1 MKPDL
6 FAEGCCCLE
15 SGCFLANTYLLL
27 PQSAGETRAVV
38 IDPWRSETLY
48 ALLSERGISRLL
60 VLLTHEHFDHT
71 TGVNALR
78 ERFEV
83 ELVCHSACA
92 ESIAKARCNRPLGI
106 MGREEEM
113 RIAREIGLYTCSAE
127 RSFDDAL
134 ALPWDGRALA
144 MTHTPGHTRGSCC
157 ITVGG
162 LCFCGDSALL
172 GLPCITRFPG
182 GSQAEYDAITLPY
195 LLSLPETT
203 YFLPGHGVCYHREE
217 VVFADGAF
225 HLNTR
230 GAYE

>member
-1 MKPDL
+1 MKPEQI
-6 FAEGCCCLE
+6 AEGCYCWE
-15 SGCFLANTYLLL
+15 SGCFLSNMYLLL
-27 PQSAGETRAVV
+27 PQTAVEERAVV
-38 IDPWRSETLY
+38 VDPWRSEALY

-92 ESIAKARCNRPLGI
+92 QSIGRLRCNRPLGI
-106 MGREEEM
+106 MGREEER
-113 RIAREIGLYTCSAE
+113 RIAQEIGLYTCTAD
-127 RSFDDAL
+127 RTFDRAL
-134 ALPWDGRALA
+134 SLPWDSRTLEL
-144 MTHTPGHTRGSCC
+144 THTPGHSKGSCC
-157 ITVGG
+157 IMLDGS
-162 LCFCGDSALL
+162 CFCGDCALL
-172 GLPCITRFPG
+172 DLPVLTRFPG

>member
-1 MKPDL
+1 MKPEQI
-6 FAEGCCCLE
+6 AEGCYCWE
-15 SGCFLANTYLLL
+15 SGCFLSNMYLLL
-27 PQSAGETRAVV
+27 PQSAGEARAVV
-38 IDPWRSETLY
+38 IDPWRSEALY

-92 ESIAKARCNRPLGI
+92 ESIAKVRCNRPLGI

-195 LLSLPETT
+195 LLSLPDTT
-203 YFLPGHGVCYHREE
+203 LFLPGHGVRYHKGKA
-217 VVFADGAF
+217 VFSDGAF
-225 HLNTR
+225 RLKPEEQH
-230 GAYE
+230 E